1 MIFCLFISLASDSTP
16 QAVDDKGQELER
28 RALNGQD
35 PSKNKNEMNGILMAG
50 MSKSVNV

>member
-1 MIFCLFISLASDSTP
+1 M
-16 QAVDDKGQELER
+16 DDKGPEPGPG
-28 RALNGQD
+28 ALNGQD